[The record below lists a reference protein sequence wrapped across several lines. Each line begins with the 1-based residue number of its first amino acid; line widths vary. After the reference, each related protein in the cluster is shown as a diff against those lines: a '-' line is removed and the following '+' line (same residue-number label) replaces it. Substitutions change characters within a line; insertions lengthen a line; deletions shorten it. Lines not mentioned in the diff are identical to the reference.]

1 MTSRI
6 VVNNIEPDAGISS
19 VTVDGGLT
27 VTGLLK
33 YEDVKNV
40 DSVGLITARS
50 TVSIADSIV
59 HTGDT
64 NTSLRFLLLIQS
76 LQKLVVLKDFA

>member
-27 VTGLLK
+27 VTG
-33 YEDVKNV
+33 V
-40 DSVGLITARS
+40 
-50 TVSIADSIV
+50 
-59 HTGDT
+59 
-64 NTSLRFLLLIQS
+64 
-76 LQKLVVLKDFA
+76 